1 MYAAGRPLEDAESRT
16 IFVNN
21 VIAPLL
27 VQGLTYCL
35 GSVHCQFRLYFVMNA
50 QVHFAATKDSL
61 SRHFNKF
68 GEVLKVVILTDAAT
82 GQPKG

>member
-1 MYAAGRPLEDAESRT
+1 MSPLVLT
-16 IFVNN
+16 IYGTVTFDK
-21 VIAPLL
+21 
-27 VQGLTYCL
+27 
-35 GSVHCQFRLYFVMNA
+35 

-68 GEVLKVVILTDAAT
+68 GDVLKVIIVTDAAT

>member
-1 MYAAGRPLEDAESRT
+1 MT
-16 IFVNN
+16 IYGT
-21 VIAPLL
+21 I
-27 VQGLTYCL
+27 TID
-35 GSVHCQFRLYFVMNA
+35 M

-68 GEVLKVVILTDAAT
+68 GEVLKVVIVTDATT

>member
-1 MYAAGRPLEDAESRT
+1 MW
-16 IFVNN
+16 N
-21 VIAPLL
+21 VSFLCDSL
-27 VQGLTYCL
+27 VYVL
-35 GSVHCQFRLYFVMNA
+35 A

-68 GEVLKVVILTDAAT
+68 GEVLKVIIVTDAAT

>member
-1 MYAAGRPLEDAESRT
+1 MLKKKEFFGSLFEW
-16 IFVNN
+16 
-21 VIAPLL
+21 LL
-27 VQGLTYCL
+27 FILL
-35 GSVHCQFRLYFVMNA
+35 

-68 GEVLKVVILTDAAT
+68 GEVLKVVIVTDAAT